1 MKICWILASLSAAS
15 LAAGCVTTNLAPGAA
30 QVNITRN
37 AADVAACAAVGN
49 IPQGLYSSDTA
60 GNETVGLGGDTL
72 FVTTENH
79 TGTILGGIAY
89 RCPAK

>member
-1 MKICWILASLSAAS
+1 MNIRWIFGLGAAT

-30 QVNITRN
+30 QVNITKS
-37 AADVAACAAVGN
+37 AADVAACTAVGN
-49 IPQGLYSSDTA
+49 IPQGIYSSDTA
-60 GNETVGLGGDTL
+60 GNETVGLGGNTL
-72 FVTTENH
+72 FVTTANN